1 MKPLFAILLPVAYI
15 WAACYVGGEVL
26 PDGWLDLL
34 EPRWWTFPAVITFG
48 LLGILSLVPAMVVT
62 TPRYDY
68 DEYP

>member
-1 MKPLFAILLPVAYI
+1 MKILLSILLPVAYI

-26 PDGWLDLL
+26 PDGWTERSL
-34 EPRWWTFPAVITFG
+34 WWECPAYITFAI
-48 LLGILSLVPAMVVT
+48 LGILSLVPLMVVT